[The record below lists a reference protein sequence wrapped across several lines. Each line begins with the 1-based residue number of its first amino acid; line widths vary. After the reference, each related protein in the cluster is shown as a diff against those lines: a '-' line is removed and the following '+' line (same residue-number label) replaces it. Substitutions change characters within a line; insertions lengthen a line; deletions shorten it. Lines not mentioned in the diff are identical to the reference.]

1 MAFIKDKFK
10 EHGFAGL
17 MSSLSRFGGVLLT
30 WRQHQA
36 LVKVIDQPHTRAV
49 RARFP
54 RVQYRYTLPY
64 LSMSLD
70 WQERW
75 SALKS
80 HYAFV
85 NAVFGADFSQRV
97 LDDRLEIWHREQDGH
112 LLSVHIQ
119 GLCPVTKHREG
130 ELTLCFKMDG
140 LPIYKMSFSF
150 IRWGDLNLNDLAGT
164 VPVEH
169 AMYIGRVQGVSGA
182 MESIRLATGLLG
194 DIAPQ
199 DLLMSVL
206 FGLASALNIR
216 KVIGVSDE
224 TCVSCDTIAVSDSSF
239 SYKQFWDRYN
249 GLLLSG
255 GHVLVSLPLAEKPLS
270 EISSKHRKRTQR
282 KRDFKKQV
290 AAQSEQ
296 ALRLVLA

>member
-1 MAFIKDKFK
+1 MAFIKEKFT
-10 EHGFAGL
+10 EHGFVGL
-17 MSSLSRFGGVLLT
+17 ISGLSRFGGVLLT
-30 WRQHQA
+30 WRQHLE
-36 LVKVIDQPHTRAV
+36 LVRVINQPRTRAI

-64 LSMSLD
+64 LSTTLD
-70 WQERW
+70 WHARW
-75 SALKS
+75 SALRS

-85 NAVFGADFSQRV
+85 NTVFGADFSQRV
-97 LDDRLEIWHREQDGH
+97 LDDRLEIWHSEHNGH
-112 LLSVHIQ
+112 VLSIHIQ

-130 ELTLCFKMDG
+130 ELTLCFKMDESS
-140 LPIYKMSFSF
+140 IYKMSFSF
-150 IRWGDLNLNDLAGT
+150 IRWGDLNLNDVTGIGVA
-164 VPVEH
+164 EH

-224 TCVSCDTIAVSDSSF
+224 TCVSCDTIAASDSSF
-239 SYKQFWDRYN
+239 SYEQFWARYN
-249 GLLLSG
+249 GLPLLG
-255 GHVLVSLPLAEKPLS
+255 GHVLVNLPVAEKPLS

-282 KRDFKKQV
+282 KRDFKRQV
-290 AAQSEQ
+290 AARSEQ
-296 ALRLVLA
+296 ALRLVLG